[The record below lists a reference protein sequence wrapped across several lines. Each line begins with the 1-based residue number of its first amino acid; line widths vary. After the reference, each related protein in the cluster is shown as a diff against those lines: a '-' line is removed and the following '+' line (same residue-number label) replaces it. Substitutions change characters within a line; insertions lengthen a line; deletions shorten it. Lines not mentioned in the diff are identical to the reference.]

1 MKIIDIIENNKLI
14 KDILKGCP
22 YDILDKWEFKEYQ
35 QNEIICYEG
44 MVYNYF
50 YIIVE
55 GYANVYLKA
64 ENGKIFSQSIY
75 KSGNYFGEL
84 EIFDNKPYI
93 CTIEALTDMKVLQ
106 IERQYFLEWIKR
118 DRHFSF
124 YITKTL
130 CDNFYDLSKL
140 SGKNT
145 LYSLKYRICNYLLVK
160 LGSEIKNNKK
170 LAINI
175 DKDHLSEQFGVTSRS
190 INRVLKEIKEKNII
204 DISNKTIYVL
214 DFDALKEEERISKNQ

>member
-1 MKIIDIIENNKLI
+1 MKIIDIIENNKQI
-14 KDILKGCP
+14 KVILKGCP
-22 YDILDKWEFKEYQ
+22 YDILDKWEFKKYQ
-35 QNEIICYEG
+35 QNEIICHEG
-44 MVYNYF
+44 MVYNHF

-55 GYANVYLKA
+55 GNANVYLKA

-84 EIFDNKPYI
+84 EIFDSKPYI

-106 IERQYFLEWIKR
+106 IEREHFIEWMKR

-140 SGKNT
+140 SGENT

-160 LGSEIKNNKK
+160 LGSERINNNKNEIK
-170 LAINI
+170 I

-190 INRVLKEIKEKNII
+190 INRVLKELKEKSII

-214 DFDALKEEERISKNQ
+214 DIDALKGEEQITKNQ